1 MLSKSR
7 FLSGLQ
13 CTKKLWW
20 EVHEPDAL
28 ELVPDENQLVLFDVG
43 RQVGEAARKHVPGG
57 VYIPGKASE
66 GELKVERTRKAIDE
80 GASVIYEATF
90 QHESVFASIDI
101 LERRPAGW
109 RITEVKSTT
118 EVKDEHLPDVALQT
132 WVARG
137 AGLPV
142 VESHL
147 MHLNRE
153 CRAPDLSNLFAR
165 GDRTAEVVPELATIP
180 GQVTTMLRV
189 LEEPTPPE
197 VPIGRHC
204 DEPFECPFKAR
215 CWPVL
220 PPHHFTTLARLSAKK
235 RSQLEALGVVTID
248 QIPADFEL
256 TDNQERQRR
265 AVVTGKPVIDP
276 ALGVALKS
284 YEGERIAFIDFE
296 TVRPAIPIWDGTGPY
311 AQVPAQFSVH
321 VAHGRTGAQADGRTI
336 DHFEWIA
343 TTPDDP
349 RPGIAKAVVEAC
361 KGAQVVVAF
370 NATFERA
377 CLEMLAGAVPA
388 LAPEL
393 EQIKLRIKDL
403 ADPVRRHFYHPD
415 FRGSYSLKV
424 VAPTLMPELAYDDL
438 AVVDG
443 TTASNRLL
451 SLMLNEPAME
461 DEEIRQRFAKELLAY
476 CERDTWVMVKLLEK
490 LTELA
495 V

>member
-1 MLSKSR
+1 
-7 FLSGLQ
+7 
-13 CTKKLWW
+13 
-20 EVHEPDAL
+20 
-28 ELVPDENQLVLFDVG
+28 
-43 RQVGEAARKHVPGG
+43 
-57 VYIPGKASE
+57 
-66 GELKVERTRKAIDE
+66 
-80 GASVIYEATF
+80 
-90 QHESVFASIDI
+90 I
-101 LERRPAGW
+101 LERRQAGF

-118 EVKDEHLPDVALQT
+118 EAKDEHLPDVAIQT

-137 AGLPV
+137 TGLPV

-147 MHLNRE
+147 MHLNKA

-165 GDRTAEVVPELATIP
+165 GDRTAEVVLEFATIP
-180 GQVTTMLRV
+180 GQVTSMIRV
-189 LEEPTPPE
+189 LEEPAPPD
-197 VPIGRHC
+197 VPIGPHC
-204 DEPFECPFKAR
+204 DEPYECPFKGR

-235 RSQLEALGVVTID
+235 RTQLEALGVVTID

-276 ALGVALKS
+276 ALGAALKS
-284 YEGERIAFIDFE
+284 YEGERVAFLDFE

-321 VAHGRTGAQADGRTI
+321 MADGRRGAGAQELT
-336 DHFEWIA
+336 HCEWIA
-343 TTPDDP
+343 TGPEDP
-349 RPGIAKAVVEAC
+349 RPGIAQAVVEAC
-361 KGAQVVVAF
+361 RGADVVVAF

-393 EQIKLRIKDL
+393 EQIRLRIKDL
-403 ADPVRRHFYHPD
+403 ADPVRRSFYHPD
-415 FRGSYSLKV
+415 FQGSYSLKKV
-424 VAPTLMPELAYDDL
+424 VPALIPELAYNDL
-438 AVVDG
+438 EVADG

-451 SLMLNEPAME
+451 SLMLNEPAM
-461 DEEIRQRFAKELLAY
+461 DEEIRQRFRQELLDY
-476 CERDTWVMVKLLEK
+476 CGRDTLVMVKLLEK
-490 LTELA
+490 LKKLA

>member
-7 FLSGLQ
+7 YLSGLQ
-13 CTKKLWW
+13 CQKKLWW
-20 EVHEPDAL
+20 EVHEQDAP
-28 ELVPDENQLVLFDVG
+28 ELVPDENQLVLFEVG
-43 RQVGEAARKHVPGG
+43 RQVGEAARQHVPGG
-57 VYIPGKASE
+57 IHILGKASE
-66 GELKVERTRKAIDE
+66 GELKAERTRKAIED

-90 QHESVFASIDI
+90 KHEMVFASIDL
-101 LERRPAGW
+101 LERRPAGF
-109 RITEVKSTT
+109 RLTEVKSTT
-118 EVKDEHLPDVALQT
+118 EVKEEHVPDVAIQT

-142 VESHL
+142 VESRL
-147 MHLNRE
+147 MHLNKA
-153 CRAPDLSNLFAR
+153 CRAPDMSNLFASA
-165 GDRTAEVVPELATIP
+165 DQSTAVVAALPAIP
-180 GQVTTMLRV
+180 AQVASMLRV
-189 LEEPTPPE
+189 LQIPAPPE
-197 VPIGRHC
+197 VAIGPHC

-235 RSQLEALGVVTID
+235 RTQLESLGVVTID
-248 QIPADFEL
+248 QIPETFEL

-284 YEGERIAFIDFE
+284 YEGERVAFLDFE
-296 TVRPAIPIWDGTGPY
+296 TVRPAIPIWNGTGPY
-311 AQVPAQFSVH
+311 AQVPAQFSAH
-321 VAHGRTGAQADGRTI
+321 VTQGRSGAGARELM
-336 DHFEWIA
+336 HYEWIA

-349 RPGIAKAVVEAC
+349 RPRIAEKVVEAC
-361 KGAQVVVAF
+361 KGADVVVAF

-388 LAPEL
+388 LAAEL
-393 EQIKLRIKDL
+393 EQIKFRIKDL

-424 VAPTLMPELAYDDL
+424 VAPTLIPELSYDEL
-438 AVVDG
+438 EVADG

-451 SLMLNEPAME
+451 SLMLNEPPV
-461 DEEIRQRFAKELLAY
+461 DEEIRQRITRDLLAY
-476 CERDTWVMVKLLEK
+476 CERDTWVMVKVLEK
-490 LTELA
+490 LREFA

>member
-7 FLSGLQ
+7 YLSGLQ
-13 CTKKLWW
+13 CQKKLWW

-28 ELVPDENQLVLFDVG
+28 ELVPDENQLTLFEVG
-43 RQVGEAARKHVPGG
+43 RQVGEAAREHVPGG
-57 VYIPGKASE
+57 VSILGKASE
-66 GELKVERTRKAIDE
+66 GELKAERTRKAIEE

-90 QHESVFASIDI
+90 QHEKVFASIDI
-101 LERRPAGW
+101 LERRPAGF
-109 RITEVKSTT
+109 RLTEVKSTT
-118 EVKDEHLPDVALQT
+118 EVKDEHVPDLAIQT

-137 AGLPV
+137 AGLTV
-142 VESHL
+142 VESRL
-147 MHLNRE
+147 MHLNKA
-153 CRAPDLSNLFAR
+153 CRAPDLSNLFVSA
-165 GDRTAEVVPELATIP
+165 DQATAVVAALPAIP
-180 GQVTTMLRV
+180 AQVISMLRA
-189 LEEPTPPE
+189 LEAPAPPE
-197 VPIGRHC
+197 VAIGTHC

-235 RSQLEALGVVTID
+235 RTQLEALGVVTID
-248 QIPADFEL
+248 QIPETFEL

-265 AVVTGKPVIDP
+265 AVVSGKPVIDP
-276 ALGVALKS
+276 ALSEALKS
-284 YEGERIAFIDFE
+284 YEGERVAFLDFE
-296 TVRPAIPIWDGTGPY
+296 TVRPAIPIWNGTGPY
-311 AQVPAQFSVH
+311 AQVPAQFSAH
-321 VAHGRTGAQADGRTI
+321 VALRRSGPGAVELT
-336 DHFEWIA
+336 HYEWIA

-349 RPGIAKAVVEAC
+349 RPEIAEKVVEAC
-361 KGAQVVVAF
+361 NGAEVVVAF

-377 CLEMLAGAVPA
+377 CIEMLAGAVPA
-388 LAPEL
+388 LATEL

-438 AVVDG
+438 SVADG

-451 SLMLNEPAME
+451 SLMLNEPAM

-476 CERDTWVMVKLLEK
+476 CERDTWVMVNLLEK
-490 LTELA
+490 LKELA

>member
-1 MLSKSR
+1 VTQLSKSR
-7 FLSGLQ
+7 YLSGLQ
-13 CTKKLWW
+13 CQKKLWW

-28 ELVPDENQLVLFDVG
+28 ELVPDENQLTLFDVG
-43 RQVGEAARKHVPGG
+43 RQVGAAARQQRPGG
-57 VYIPGKASE
+57 VHILGKASE
-66 GELKVERTRKAIDE
+66 GELKAERTRKAIEE

-90 QHESVFASIDI
+90 QHEKVFASIDI
-101 LERRPAGW
+101 LERRPAGF

-118 EVKDEHLPDVALQT
+118 EVKDEHVPDVAIQT

-147 MHLNRE
+147 MHLNKA
-153 CRAPDLSNLFAR
+153 CRAPDLSNLFASA
-165 GDRTAEVVPELATIP
+165 DQATSVVAALPAIP
-180 GQVTTMLRV
+180 GQVASMLRA
-189 LEEPTPPE
+189 LEAPAPMD
-197 VPIGRHC
+197 VPIGPHC

-235 RSQLEALGVVTID
+235 RTQLESLGVVTID
-248 QIPADFEL
+248 QIPETFEL

-276 ALGVALKS
+276 ALSAALKS
-284 YEGERIAFIDFE
+284 YEGERVAFLDFE
-296 TVRPAIPIWDGTGPY
+296 TVRPAIPIWNGTGPY
-311 AQVPAQFSVH
+311 AQVPAQFSCH
-321 VAHGRTGAQADGRTI
+321 VAVGRAGASALEHHQ
-336 DHFEWIA
+336 WIA
-343 TTPDDP
+343 MTPDDP
-349 RPGIAKAVVEAC
+349 RPKIAEKVVEAC
-361 KGAQVVVAF
+361 KGAEVIVAF

-377 CLEMLAGAVPA
+377 CIEMLAGAVPA
-388 LAPEL
+388 LASEL

-424 VAPTLMPELAYDDL
+424 VAPTLIPELAYDDL
-438 AVVDG
+438 SVADG

-451 SLMLNEPAME
+451 SLMLNEPAM

-490 LTELA
+490 LRELA
-495 V
+495 PR